1 MCEFWRLIGWL
12 FFMVKYKLGLA
23 RDGVDFIEAPYDQYD
38 PVVLKKFGI
47 DPDGQKKKP

>member
-1 MCEFWRLIGWL
+1 MCEIWRQIGWF

-23 RDGVDFIEAPYDQYD
+23 RDGVDFIEGPYCFYD
-38 PVVLKKFGI
+38 PEVLEKFGI